1 MSVFIDVPVVNKKGD
16 TESYLLNVS
25 NINYMRRWRG
35 EKGMIQ
41 TVVYF
46 NGTEKYIIVDIE
58 RDALA
63 ATIVKKTGSATAL
76 LT

>member
-1 MSVFIDVPVVNKKGD
+1 MLFIDVPVVNKKGE

-35 EKGMIQ
+35 EKGYVQ

-46 NGTEKYIIVDIE
+46 NSTEKYIIVNME
-58 RDALA
+58 RDSLA
-63 ATIVKKTGSATAL
+63 RMVVDKTGSAVSRY
-76 LT
+76 